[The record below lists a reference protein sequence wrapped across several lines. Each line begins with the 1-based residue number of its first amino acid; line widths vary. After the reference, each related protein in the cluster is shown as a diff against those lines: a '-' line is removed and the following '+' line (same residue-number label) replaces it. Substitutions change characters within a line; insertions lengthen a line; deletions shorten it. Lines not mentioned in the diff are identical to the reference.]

1 MGHVDNHRPGTGGRG
16 QPSVADTGTAD
27 VDLLAVGLSALAR
40 DLDQEDDPDA
50 MLAAI
55 VAAAVAMIPG
65 VEEGS
70 ISVVFGRRRVTSQA
84 PTGELPLQVDAIQE
98 ETQQGPCLD
107 AAYEQQTVR
116 VDNLATEGRW
126 PLFARRASA
135 AGAASMLSLQLYVE
149 GDNLGALNLYAR
161 TPDAFTDES
170 EQVGLLFA
178 AHAAIAYAGV
188 RKETQLAQAL
198 VSRDLI
204 GQAKGILM
212 ERYKISGER
221 AFLVLTRVSQS
232 SNRRLHDVADE
243 LVRRGTITGAAAPPP
258 GPLRPARG

>member
-1 MGHVDNHRPGTGGRG
+1 MDHRPRTGGRG
-16 QPSVADTGTAD
+16 QPSIADTGTAD
-27 VDLLAVGLSALAR
+27 VEVLAEELSALAR
-40 DLDQEDDPDA
+40 DLDQQDDPDS

-70 ISVVFGRRRVTSQA
+70 ISVVFGRRRVTSEA

-135 AGAASMLSLQLYVE
+135 AGAGSMLSLQLYVE

-178 AHAAIAYAGV
+178 AHAAIAYAGI
-188 RKETQLAQAL
+188 RKETQLAEAL
-198 VSRDLI
+198 VRRDVI

-232 SNRRLHDVADE
+232 SNRKLYDVADE
-243 LVRRGTITGAAAPPP
+243 LVRRGTITGGTAPPSP
-258 GPLRPARG
+258 GRPSQG

>member
-1 MGHVDNHRPGTGGRG
+1 MGDHRPDTGGRG
-16 QPSVADTGTAD
+16 QPSTSGTGTAAA
-27 VDLLAVGLSALAR
+27 DLLAEGMSGLAR
-40 DLDQEDDPDA
+40 DLDEQDDPDA

-70 ISVVFGRRRVTSQA
+70 ISVVRARRQVTSQA
-84 PTGELPLQVDAIQE
+84 ATGELPVQVDAIQE
-98 ETQQGPCLD
+98 ETQQGPCPD

-116 VDNLATEGRW
+116 LDDLATEGWCRCS
-126 PLFARRASA
+126 PNEPAQPARPACCPCS
-135 AGAASMLSLQLYVE
+135 GYVE

-188 RKETQLAQAL
+188 RKETHLPRPW
-198 VSRDLI
+198 S
-204 GQAKGILM
+204 
-212 ERYKISGER
+212 
-221 AFLVLTRVSQS
+221 
-232 SNRRLHDVADE
+232 DE
-243 LVRRGTITGAAAPPP
+243 T
-258 GPLRPARG
+258 

>member
-1 MGHVDNHRPGTGGRG
+1 MDDHRPSTGGRG
-16 QPSVADTGTAD
+16 QPSTSDTGTAD
-27 VDLLAVGLSALAR
+27 AELLAEGLSALAR
-40 DLDQEDDPDA
+40 DLDQQDDPDA

-70 ISVVFGRRRVTSQA
+70 ISVVLARRQVSSQA
-84 PTGELPLQVDAIQE
+84 PTGELPVQVDAIQE

-107 AAYEQQTVR
+107 AAYQHQTVR
-116 VDNLATEGRW
+116 VDNLATEDRW
-126 PLFARRASA
+126 PLFAQRASA
-135 AGAASMLSLQLYVE
+135 TGAASMLSLQLYVE
-149 GDNLGALNLYAR
+149 GDDLGALNLYAR

-212 ERYKISGER
+212 ERYTISGER
-221 AFLVLTRVSQS
+221 AFLLMTRVSQN
-232 SNRRLHDVADE
+232 SNRKLHDVADE
-243 LVRRGTITGAAAPPP
+243 LVRHGTIPGAGAPPLAP
-258 GPLRPARG
+258 RRPSVAEAV

>member
-1 MGHVDNHRPGTGGRG
+1 
-16 QPSVADTGTAD
+16 
-27 VDLLAVGLSALAR
+27 
-40 DLDQEDDPDA
+40 
-50 MLAAI
+50 MLTAI
-55 VAAAVAMIPG
+55 VAVAVAIPG

-84 PTGELPLQVDAIQE
+84 PTGKLPAQVDAIQE

-107 AAYEQQTVR
+107 AAYQHQTVR
-116 VDNLATEGRW
+116 VDDLATEDRW
-126 PLFARRASA
+126 PLFAQRASA

-161 TPDAFTDES
+161 TANAFTDES

-232 SNRRLHDVADE
+232 SNRKLHDVADE

-258 GPLRPARG
+258 GPRRPFRG

>member
-1 MGHVDNHRPGTGGRG
+1 MDDHRPGTGGRG
-16 QPSVADTGTAD
+16 QPSTFDTGTAH
-27 VDLLAVGLSALAR
+27 VELLAEGMSALAR
-40 DLDQEDDPDA
+40 DLEEEDDSDT

-70 ISVVFGRRRVTSQA
+70 ISVVLARRQVSSQA
-84 PTGELPLQVDAIQE
+84 PTGELPVQVDAIQE

-107 AAYEQQTVR
+107 AAYQHQTVR
-116 VDNLATEGRW
+116 VDNLATEDRW
-126 PLFARRASA
+126 PLFAQRASA
-135 AGAASMLSLQLYVE
+135 TGAASMLSLQLYVE
-149 GDNLGALNLYAR
+149 GDDLGALNLYAR
-161 TPDAFTDES
+161 TPNAFTDES

-198 VSRDLI
+198 INRDVI

-212 ERYKISGER
+212 ERYKITGER
-221 AFLVLTRVSQS
+221 AFLLLTRVSQN
-232 SNRRLHDVADE
+232 SNRKLHEVARE
-243 LVRRGTITGAAAPPP
+243 LVFQGTIPGAEALPP
-258 GPLRPARG
+258 ASH